1 MQPRIKNPA
10 ALLPDALQSL
20 LALHS
25 VVAKSGLSPTITAL
39 AHLRISQV
47 NGCSVCV
54 DIGWRQLKMAGE
66 SDARLF
72 TLAAWRE
79 APYFTDAER
88 AALALAEAVTR
99 LADRPDPVPDEIW
112 NEGARH
118 FSEKELAALTL
129 SIGVTNTFNRLNIAT
144 RQVAGEWTQSVVEPK
159 RAEEPAMV
167 S

>member
-54 DIGWRQLKMAGE
+54 DIGWRQLKKAGE

-79 APYFTDAER
+79 TPYFTDAER

-112 NEGARH
+112 NEAARH

-159 RAEEPAMV
+159 RAEEPAMA